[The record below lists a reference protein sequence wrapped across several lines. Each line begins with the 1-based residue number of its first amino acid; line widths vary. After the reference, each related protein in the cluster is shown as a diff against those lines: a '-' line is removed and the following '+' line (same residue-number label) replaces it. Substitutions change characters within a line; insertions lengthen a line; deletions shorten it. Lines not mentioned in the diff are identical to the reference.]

1 MPVSPHAYEAE
12 IMKIIVETKIGE
24 IFSGL
29 LNHADADFMTITNK
43 SPAVFFW
50 ARLLY
55 SSPCQIC
62 YKISNLCFKG
72 SSSLVIGDLKLK
84 SG

>member
-50 ARLLY
+50 GPSIIFITLPDLL
-55 SSPCQIC
+55 Q
-62 YKISNLCFKG
+62 
-72 SSSLVIGDLKLK
+72 D
-84 SG
+84 